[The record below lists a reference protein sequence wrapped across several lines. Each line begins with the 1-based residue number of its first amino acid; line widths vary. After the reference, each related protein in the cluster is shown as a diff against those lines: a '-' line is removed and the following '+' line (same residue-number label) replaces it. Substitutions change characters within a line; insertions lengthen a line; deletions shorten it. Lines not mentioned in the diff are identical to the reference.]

1 MPSVIRRMSTDEQV
15 LIDQIAE
22 STLHILGEDQNNAFI
37 RLLKQNGIETAEQ
50 FVDAFCVEYEGVIQ
64 SDEFVVLVFR
74 GNSYFFRKGCLH
86 MKGKIIP
93 R

>member
-1 MPSVIRRMSTDEQV
+1 MPSVMRRMSTDEQV

-37 RLLKQNGIETAEQ
+37 RLLQQNGIETAEH
-50 FVDAFCVEYEGVIQ
+50 FLDAFCVEYEGVIQ

-74 GNSYFFRKGCLH
+74 GNSYFFRKLCS
-86 MKGKIIP
+86 
-93 R
+93 RSQ

>member
-1 MPSVIRRMSTDEQV
+1 MPSVMRRMSTDEQV

-74 GNSYFFRKGCLH
+74 GNSYFFRKLCS
-86 MKGKIIP
+86 
-93 R
+93 RSQ

>member
-1 MPSVIRRMSTDEQV
+1 MSTDEQV

-64 SDEFVVLVFR
+64 YDEFVVLVFR
-74 GNSYFFRKGCLH
+74 GNSYFFRKLCS
-86 MKGKIIP
+86 
-93 R
+93 RSQ

>member
-1 MPSVIRRMSTDEQV
+1 MPSVMRRMSTDEQV

-37 RLLKQNGIETAEQ
+37 RLLKQNGIEKAEQ
-50 FVDAFCVEYEGVIQ
+50 FADAFSVEYEGVIQ

-74 GNSYFFRKGCLH
+74 GNSYFFRKLCS
-86 MKGKIIP
+86 
-93 R
+93 RSQ

>member
-1 MPSVIRRMSTDEQV
+1 MPSVMRRMSTDEQV

-50 FVDAFCVEYEGVIQ
+50 FVDAFSVEYEGVIQ

-74 GNSYFFRKGCLH
+74 GNSYFFRKLCS
-86 MKGKIIP
+86 
-93 R
+93 RSQ

>member
-1 MPSVIRRMSTDEQV
+1 MSTDEQV

-74 GNSYFFRKGCLH
+74 GNSYFFRKLCS
-86 MKGKIIP
+86 
-93 R
+93 RSQ

>member
-74 GNSYFFRKGCLH
+74 GNSYFFRKLCS
-86 MKGKIIP
+86 
-93 R
+93 RSQ

>member
-50 FVDAFCVEYEGVIQ
+50 FADAFCVEYEGVIQ

-74 GNSYFFRKGCLH
+74 GNSYFFRKLCS
-86 MKGKIIP
+86 
-93 R
+93 RSQ